1 MNSQTMTAEQI
12 EAINA
17 ACQMIMDATGCTST
31 EAISELTSMFEDMSD
46 ILSGEEMAAEEEYA
60 MAGWY

>member
-17 ACQMIMDATGCTST
+17 ACQMIINATGCTST
-31 EAISELTSMFEDMSD
+31 EAMEQLIGIFEGMHEV
-46 ILSGEEMAAEEEYA
+46 LSK
-60 MAGWY
+60 

>member
-17 ACQMIMDATGCTST
+17 ACQMVMDATGCTSA
-31 EAISELTSMFEDMSD
+31 EAMEQLISVFENMNDV
-46 ILSGEEMAAEEEYA
+46 LSK
-60 MAGWY
+60 

>member
-1 MNSQTMTAEQI
+1 MNNATMTAEQI

-31 EAISELTSMFEDMSD
+31 EAIEQLTSIFENMFEV
-46 ILSGEEMAAEEEYA
+46 LSK
-60 MAGWY
+60 

>member
-17 ACQMIMDATGCTST
+17 ACQMIMDATGCTSA
-31 EAISELTSMFEDMSD
+31 EAMEQLTSIFEGMYET
-46 ILSGEEMAAEEEYA
+46 LSK
-60 MAGWY
+60 